1 MNIFVEFVGAH
12 FLRPNGVYM
21 EPRAGY
27 LIVGTFVLLSFFG
40 ILGFFLWLAKSDLDY
55 KANTYSI
62 YFKGSVTGLTVGGP
76 VNYLGVPVGMVK
88 KIALDP
94 ANPDV
99 VALTVAI
106 KDTIAIKEDAY
117 ASLELQGLTGYKTV
131 QIYGGSKDSSLLK
144 AKEGQRY
151 PVIPSRYSGVEEI
164 MTTLPRM
171 INKFTNLVDRFNA
184 TFNEQNRNRFSD
196 TLKNVE
202 ILSERLAE
210 TSIPL
215 KELVENTNLAVKN
228 FDREIKI
235 LSHST
240 NDTLGEINSVAKD
253 IGSFLKDN
261 RVALDTMTQ
270 TTSYELNQTLN
281 ETREMMSSATRLFD
295 KLDEN
300 PRSLLFKN
308 QRKGISISP

>member
-1 MNIFVEFVGAH
+1 
-12 FLRPNGVYM
+12 M
-21 EPRAGY
+21 ETRAGY
-27 LIVGTFVLLSFFG
+27 LIVGTFVLFSFFG
-40 ILGFFLWLAKSDLDY
+40 TLGFFLWLAKSDLDY
-55 KANTYSI
+55 KANIYSI

-76 VNYLGVPVGMVK
+76 VNYLGVPVGTVK

-99 VALTVAI
+99 VALTIAI

-131 QIYGGSKDSSLLK
+131 QIYGGSKESPLLK
-144 AKEGQRY
+144 AEKGQPY
-151 PVIPSRYSGVEEI
+151 PVIASRYSGVEEI

-171 INKFTNLVDRFNA
+171 INKFTNLIDRFNA
-184 TFNEQNRNRFSD
+184 TFNEQNRTRFSD

-202 ILSERLAE
+202 VLSQRLAE
-210 TSIPL
+210 TSLPL
-215 KELVENTNLAVKN
+215 KELVENTNTTVKN
-228 FDREIKI
+228 FDQEIKG
-235 LSHST
+235 LSHSAHR
-240 NDTLGEINSVAKD
+240 TLDEISSITKD

-270 TTSYELNQTLN
+270 TSSYELNQTLSQ
-281 ETREMMSSATRLFD
+281 TREMVTSATRLFD

-308 QRKGISISP
+308 QRKGISVPQ